1 MENEN
6 ICLIC
11 FEKLETNDSCKIKF
25 SCIHK
30 NMIHYNCLIKWNEY
44 KCPLCMSNTHFEPN
58 YIKEYLYSRSKLLN
72 CELSKY
78 NIQET
83 LKPLNNNDLI
93 FLINYHP
100 KSFMM
105 DDNEIME
112 NISNKINN
120 YYSGHSG
127 MSYAFTMRWIEKE
140 LNIFK

>member
-1 MENEN
+1 
-6 ICLIC
+6 
-11 FEKLETNDSCKIKF
+11 
-25 SCIHK
+25 
-30 NMIHYNCLIKWNEY
+30 MIHYNGLIKWNEY

-58 YIKEYLYSRSKLLN
+58 CIKEYLYSRSKLLN

-100 KSFMM
+100 ESFML
-105 DDNEIME
+105 DNNEIMN

-120 YYSGHSG
+120 YYGGHSG